1 MVMYLSN
8 TLSKSS
14 GLKKNRIGDKDLKLI
29 DFEFYITK
37 NSSVQKL
44 HHKFVNRNVMSNNLG
59 TNNNVTNTNNT

>member
-1 MVMYLSN
+1 MVIYLSN

-44 HHKFVNRNVMSNNLG
+44 HHKLVNRNALSNNQG
-59 TNNNVTNTNNT
+59 VNNNGGSTNNT